1 MKKFLVAVLTASLLL
16 TGLISVHALDLSWQV
31 RQSGD
36 EKSAPELALLG
47 LPSGVNPFDQDAVDV
62 LATITEPSGR
72 KYVVPL
78 FWYQGYEIVTAYN
91 QLSNRKVGEP
101 EWRLKFRPTEV
112 GSYQISVAAKVDGT
126 SYSVPNTSI
135 SITKVPPPIIRTKG
149 RYFVQGEEIF
159 IPFAYNI
166 AWASRYEEIK
176 NYERW
181 FKAAAAN
188 GVNVARVW
196 MASWSL
202 GIEWNDTGLGDYT
215 KRLDRAW
222 ALDQV
227 FRIAAKYG
235 IGIDLVLINHGAF
248 SVTTNPE
255 WYSNP
260 YYSGNGGPIED
271 PGEFATDPTARK
283 YWERRLRYIAAR
295 WAGEPALFTWE
306 WWNEVNFT
314 PISGQ
319 VLTDW
324 TKWSDSILKKWD
336 PNRILTTTSWA
347 SGASLQDWSPV
358 DYAVTHVYDDKDPI
372 ISLAAQASAL
382 REAIPDKPILVG
394 EMGSGTVRE
403 DPFTDPFGLHLH
415 NAHWAATFVGFGA
428 PASYWW
434 WDNYVD
440 PLNLWGLTKGL
451 SLLLKGTNPVMMAQ
465 SEVSTLDSTST
476 LLLSDDRFVL
486 GWIRLKDYDRSAKAR
501 LLLDAAI
508 KALKAKK
515 PPQTK
520 FPDPISKGGKVTIPV
535 LSNGSY
541 SVKIMATKSGKV
553 LRELTL
559 DSSNKKLKFTIP
571 KFTGDIAF
579 RAERKVG

>member
-1 MKKFLVAVLTASLLL
+1 MRAKLIPALAAAL
-16 TGLISVHALDLSWQV
+16 LISGLVPVQASDLSWQV
-31 RQSGD
+31 RQPGD
-36 EKSAPELALLG
+36 EKSAVELALLG
-47 LPSGVNPFDQDAVDV
+47 LPSGSNPFDPEIADV
-62 LATITEPSGR
+62 QATVTRPSGSSFT
-72 KYVVPL
+72 VPL
-78 FWYQGYEIVTAYN
+78 FWYQQYELMTTYN

-101 EWRLKFRPTEV
+101 EWRLKFRATEIGTYRISASAKIEGV
-112 GSYQISVAAKVDGT
+112 TYSIPGS
-126 SYSVPNTSI
+126 SI
-135 SITKVPPPIIRTKG
+135 EVTKIPPPVIRTSG
-149 RYFVQGEEIF
+149 RNFVQGDEIF

-166 AWASRYEEIK
+166 AWASRFEEIRK
-176 NYERW
+176 YESW
-181 FKAAAAN
+181 FKSASAN

-227 FRIAAKYG
+227 FRIGAKYG

-255 WYSNP
+255 WYANP

-271 PGEFATDPTARK
+271 PGAFATDPIARK

-295 WAGEPALFTWE
+295 WSGEPSLFTWE

-324 TKWSDSILKKWD
+324 IRWSDSILKKWD

-372 ISLAAQASAL
+372 VSLTVQASAL
-382 REAIPDKPILVG
+382 REAVPDKPILVG

-451 SLLLKGTNPVMMAQ
+451 SELVKGTNPVEMKPA
-465 SEVSTLDSTST
+465 EITTLDSTVT
-476 LLLSDDRFVL
+476 LLLSDERFIL
-486 GWIRLKDYDRSAKAR
+486 GWVRLKDYDRSAKAR
-501 LLLDAAI
+501 LLLEASI
-508 KALKAKK
+508 KALKTKK
-515 PPQTK
+515 PLNTK
-520 FPDPISKGGKVTIPV
+520 FPDPTSKGGKITVPV
-535 LSNGSY
+535 LEDGPY
-541 SVKIMATKSGKV
+541 SVRITETKSGKL

-559 DSSNKKLKFTIP
+559 TSSNKQIKFTLP

>member
-1 MKKFLVAVLTASLLL
+1 MRKYLVAVAAASILF
-16 TGLISVHALDLSWQV
+16 TGLTPVHAVDLNWQV
-31 RQSGD
+31 RQAGD
-36 EKSAPELALLG
+36 EKSAAEIALVGLAPG
-47 LPSGVNPFDQDAVDV
+47 INPFDPESSNV
-62 LATITEPSGR
+62 LATITEPNGR
-72 KYVVPL
+72 SFVVPL
-78 FWYQGYEIVTAYN
+78 YWYQGYEIVSAYN

-101 EWRLKFRPTEV
+101 EWRLKFRPT
-112 GSYQISVAAKVDGT
+112 QIGKYEIKTEAKIDGVV
-126 SYSVPNTSI
+126 YSIPNTAIAI
-135 SITKVPPPIIRTKG
+135 SKLPPPVIRTKD
-149 RYFVQGEEIF
+149 RYFVQGDDVF

-181 FKAAAAN
+181 FKAASEN
-188 GVNVARVW
+188 GINVARVW

-260 YYSGNGGPIED
+260 YYTGNGGPIED
-271 PGEFATDPTARK
+271 PGAFATDPEARK
-283 YWERRLRYIAAR
+283 FWERRLRYIAAR

-314 PISGQ
+314 PLSGQ
-319 VLTDW
+319 ILTDW
-324 TKWSDSILKKWD
+324 IRWSDSILKKWD
-336 PNRILTTTSWA
+336 PNRILTTTSWG

-372 ISLAAQASAL
+372 QSLAAQASSL
-382 REAIPDKPILVG
+382 RAAVPDKPILVG

-415 NAHWAATFVGFGA
+415 NSHWAATFVGFGA

-451 SLLLKGTNPVMMAQ
+451 SLLLKGTNPVLMNP
-465 SEVSTLDSTST
+465 SEINTLDSTVT
-476 LLLSDDRFVL
+476 LLLSDEKFVL
-486 GWIRLKDYDRSAKAR
+486 GWVRMKDYDRSAKAR
-501 LLLDAAI
+501 LLLEAAI
-508 KALKAKK
+508 KALKSKK

-520 FPDPISKGGKVTIPV
+520 FPDPASKGGKVKIPV
-535 LSNGSY
+535 VQDGEY

-553 LRELTL
+553 LKDLTL
-559 DSSNKKLKFTIP
+559 VTSNKELKFTLP

-579 RAERKVG
+579 RAERKDG